1 MTSNTKSSIFVD
13 PFSNNV
19 SASNAQNKAPESLS
33 RYLGASTVLTIPAHD
48 PRNAWRD
55 FLCIQKMHV
64 HAYIPT
70 RGSPGAAGYDLCAFA
85 GGCIP
90 KWTHQA
96 IGTQIK
102 ISMPPGVYGRLAS
115 RSGLSYR
122 SGIEVGAGVIDADY
136 QGEIKVIL
144 YNLSDQPFNFKGG
157 DRIAQLI
164 LEKYLTPVIKVVTS
178 NTQLFGVTTRG
189 SSGLGSTGN

>member
-1 MTSNTKSSIFVD
+1 M
-13 PFSNNV
+13 SNN
-19 SASNAQNKAPESLS
+19 SKASNLMDQFNNSVAICNPKAPEELS
-33 RYLGASTVLTIPAHD
+33 RYIGASKLLTVRSHD
-48 PRNAWRD
+48 PRNIWRD
-55 FLCIQKMHV
+55 FLCIQKTHEQ
-64 HAYIPT
+64 AYIPS
-70 RGSPGAAGYDLCAFA
+70 RGSTGAAGYDLHAFA

-90 KWTHQA
+90 KWDHQA

-102 ISMPPGVYGRLAS
+102 ISMPHGVYGRVAS
-115 RSGLSYR
+115 RSGLSFR
-122 SGIEVGAGVIDADY
+122 NGIEVGAGVIDSDY

-144 YNLSDQPFNFKGG
+144 YNLSDQPFNFSRG

-189 SSGLGSTGN
+189 DSGIGSTGK

>member
-1 MTSNTKSSIFVD
+1 MTSNSKSSIFID
-13 PFSNNV
+13 PFSNNAP
-19 SASNAQNKAPESLS
+19 ASKAPEALS
-33 RYLGASTVLTIPAHD
+33 RYLGASTILTIPAHD
-48 PRNAWRD
+48 PRNTWRD
-55 FLCIQKMHV
+55 FLCIQKMNV
-64 HAYIPT
+64 LAYVPT

-115 RSGLSYR
+115 RSGLSFR

-144 YNLSDQPFNFKGG
+144 YNLSDQPFNFKRG

-189 SSGLGSTGN
+189 SNGLGSTGK

>member
-1 MTSNTKSSIFVD
+1 MSSTTNPSNFMDQFITSGVNGT
-13 PFSNNV
+13 
-19 SASNAQNKAPESLS
+19 ASHRPSETLS
-33 RYLGASTVLTIPAHD
+33 RYTGPSTILTIPAHD
-48 PRNAWRD
+48 SRNLWRD
-55 FLCIQKMHV
+55 FLCIQKMHEQ
-64 HAYIPT
+64 AYIPA
-70 RGSPGAAGYDLCAFA
+70 RASSAAAGYDLHAFA

-102 ISMPPGVYGRLAS
+102 ISMPPGVYGRVAS
-115 RSGLSYR
+115 RSGLSFR
-122 SGIEVGAGVIDADY
+122 NGIEVGAGVIDADY

-144 YNLSDQPFNFKGG
+144 YNLSDQPFNFTRG

-178 NTQLFGVTTRG
+178 NTQLFGTTVRG
-189 SSGLGSTGN
+189 VSGLGSTGK